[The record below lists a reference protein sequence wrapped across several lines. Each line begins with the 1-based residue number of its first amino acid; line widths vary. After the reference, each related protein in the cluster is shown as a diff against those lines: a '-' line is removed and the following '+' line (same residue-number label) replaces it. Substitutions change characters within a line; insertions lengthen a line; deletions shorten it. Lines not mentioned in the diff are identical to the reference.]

1 MTDRRDRPQGSP
13 ITVGDV
19 QGVGIAIGH
28 GSSAAVTQW
37 SPVRS
42 EAIELL
48 DEIIRQLAM
57 TQDSFEERA
66 DLVESA
72 KEARSELAAP
82 SPRWPVVRVLL
93 RGVAAGVAGVASLA
107 DMVDKVQTLVTHL
120 AR

>member
-1 MTDRRDRPQGSP
+1 MTDHQRRAPGAP
-13 ITVGDV
+13 ITIGDV

-37 SPVRS
+37 SPSRN
-42 EAIELL
+42 EAVALLEEL
-48 DEIIRQLAM
+48 IRQLAM
-57 TQDSFEERA
+57 TQDSFEDRA
-66 DLVESA
+66 DLIESA

-82 SPRWPVVRVLL
+82 SPRWPVVRGLL
-93 RGVAAGVAGVASLA
+93 RGVAAGVAGIGSLA

>member
-1 MTDRRDRPQGSP
+1 MTDRRNRPQASP

-37 SPVRS
+37 SPART
-42 EAIELL
+42 EAVELL
-48 DEIIRQLAM
+48 DELIRQLLM
-57 TQDSFEERA
+57 TQDSFEDGA
-66 DLVESA
+66 DLIESA

-82 SPRWPVVRVLL
+82 SPRWPVVRGLL
-93 RGVAAGVAGVASLA
+93 KGVAAGVAGIASLA
-107 DMVDKVQTLVTHL
+107 DAVDKIQALIAHL